1 MTDNPNTSD
10 PFASPGPAPAAGGGG
25 GAGFTA
31 PHRGGTV
38 LTMGILGLALCG
50 IVGLFGWIMGS
61 KDLAA
66 MDAGTKDPGGR
77 KITKVGKILGIIG
90 TCVVFP
96 LQLIYI
102 IMVVVAGASRF

>member
-1 MTDNPNTSD
+1 MTENPNTSD
-10 PFASPGPAPAAGGGG
+10 PFASPGPAPAGGGG

-38 LTMGILGLALCG
+38 LTMGILGLVVCG
-50 IVGLFGWIMGS
+50 LLGLFGWLMGS
-61 KDLAA
+61 KDLAE
-66 MDAGTKDPGGR
+66 MDAGTKDPSGR
-77 KITKVGKILGIIG
+77 GVTKAGKIMGIIG

-102 IMVVVAGASRF
+102 IVVVVAGASRF